1 MKKILKKSFVI
12 CMAFVMAL
20 ASMSAFAFADDGSKA
35 VDDPQFEVAG
45 YVITKYN
52 NTEANPSR
60 TYTISKGDTVD
71 IEVTIKSNSTTDD
84 EETVDASRR
93 VDSFSGGTIAKID
106 HIGGKSKTIKI
117 LVSDLKYKGSGKSLK
132 LMVQQGTGYDNI
144 EVPISEA
151 KEYTEPTV
159 TPSEPSTPDPIPSP
173 KAVVS
178 RNELPHDI
186 KAGETMTL
194 DISIKNVGK
203 ANMQNPVVSFT
214 TSDSLMIVGGASSFQ
229 LGNINTGRTATVQ
242 LQVKGLKDIQSAN
255 QYIDAEIEF
264 DYYNRVN
271 TQNGTAKGRV
281 TVPAYL
287 KEKKDDNKKEEE
299 EPTSPVPNIIVTKF
313 NYGSS
318 SVPAGSEFNFSFKF
332 KNTSSELNVENLVV
346 TAEGGEG
353 MMINGSTNSFFFN
366 KVKPGASKSV
376 SIPMKVMKTVTNG
389 AQTVSLNFK
398 YEYVDQKKRT
408 STSADIKLSVPVYQ
422 PDKFEISNPVVP
434 DYITEGDEISIT
446 LNYVNKSKTDI
457 ANVEA
462 SLEGDVQ
469 SASPLQTVGNLEP
482 GKNGTIAFAITA
494 AAAGE
499 SSFDIKVSYEDGN
512 GDSKERI
519 FPVTMDVQA
528 MQPSDP
534 GMDDPGMDDP
544 DAEEGGFNWWIVA
557 AVAVVL
563 GIVTSVILKKRKKAK
578 AAKKE
583 QELWD
588 SWDDELNGTNDTND
602 TLTDAGNKGDK

>member
-35 VDDPQFEVAG
+35 DSGSGNEFVVTGYDVNRTTIRKGNSVD
-45 YVITKYN
+45 ITLKVKYN
-52 NTEANPSR
+52 STSGPGVNLGDLDISR
-60 TYTISKGDTVD
+60 LS
-71 IEVTIKSNSTTDD
+71 
-84 EETVDASRR
+84 
-93 VDSFSGGTIAKID
+93 DSFSGGTIKDGSLEEIK
-106 HIGGKSKTIKI
+106 GGSSFAFKVTFK
-117 LVSDLKYKGSGKSLK
+117 DLKYKGVGQSFKIMIRNGATAYQPLE
-132 LMVQQGTGYDNI
+132 TTI
-144 EVPISEA
+144 TEAEV
-151 KEYTEPTV
+151 YTEPAD

-229 LGNINTGRTATVQ
+229 LENINTGRTATVQ

-255 QYIDAEIEF
+255 QYVDAEIEF

-281 TVPAYL
+281 TVPAYV

-299 EPTSPVPNIIVTKF
+299 EPSSPVPNIIVTKF

-408 STSADIKLSVPVYQ
+408 PTSADIKLSVPVYQ

-457 ANVEA
+457 ANVQA

-544 DAEEGGFNWWIVA
+544 DAEEGGFKWWIVA

-563 GIVTSVILKKRKKAK
+563 GIITSVILKKRKKAK

>member
-1 MKKILKKSFVI
+1 MKKIFKKSFVI
-12 CMAFVMAL
+12 CMALVMAL

-35 VDDPQFEVAG
+35 DSESDNEFVVTG
-45 YVITKYN
+45 YDVSRTTIRRGNSVYITLKIKYN
-52 NTEANPSR
+52 STSSPGVDLGALDISR
-60 TYTISKGDTVD
+60 L
-71 IEVTIKSNSTTDD
+71 N
-84 EETVDASRR
+84 
-93 VDSFSGGTIAKID
+93 DSFSGGTIKEGSLKEIT
-106 HIGGKSKTIKI
+106 GGSSFAFEVTFEE
-117 LVSDLKYKGSGKSLK
+117 LKYKGVGQSFKIMIRNGATAYQPLE
-132 LMVQQGTGYDNI
+132 TTI
-144 EVPISEA
+144 TEA
-151 KEYTEPTV
+151 AVYKEPAE
-159 TPSEPSTPDPIPSP
+159 TPSVPSTPDPIPSP

-281 TVPAYL
+281 TVPAYV

-398 YEYVDQKKRT
+398 YEYVDHKKRT

-457 ANVEA
+457 ANVQA